1 MRPMADAALTRRL
14 REAAE
19 IVADDARLRSSRW
32 SRRVPRS
39 VRLVGGA
46 RSVVIAAGG
55 ASAPQAYTMEGTN
68 TGRPR
73 SHPVYGHGP
82 RNTWHWVA
90 QAPRP
95 FMREAIDSQQ
105 ERMLTAFAKVVDDW
119 CTEKGFK

>member
-1 MRPMADAALTRRL
+1 MADAALVKRL

-39 VRLVGGA
+39 VRLIGGA

-55 ASAPQAYTMEGTN
+55 VSAPQAWTMEGTN

-73 SHPVYGHGP
+73 NHPVFAHGP
-82 RNTWHWVA
+82 RSTWHWVA
-90 QAPRP
+90 QTPRP
-95 FMREAIDSQQ
+95 FMAEAIDSQQ
-105 ERMLTAFAKVVDDW
+105 ERMLTAFAQVIDDW
-119 CTEKGFK
+119 AIERGFK